1 MNKKLIAVFMT
12 MGIIMTSGVQAFA
25 APITDAEKAEIKQE
39 QQEFEKAEDK
49 LNGLEAELQ
58 ELDSQIGGLQD
69 KLNENKATMNQK
81 EKDIQTIKKDIDKA
95 TQELKEKQEIFDT
108 RMRAI
113 YKSGSPG
120 YLELIIKAEGMSDL
134 FSKVKAIGKLMDF
147 DKKIIEELNDTKLE
161 LDNKKQALDNEV
173 KSLNEL
179 KIENEKQLS
188 EVNIKKQDQKKLV
201 DKAKEESDKIKV
213 NLKEKERK
221 IIAFQKNIITD
232 SSSSSDDIKSAI
244 AALRETRKTIVV
256 IDEEV
261 VDLIEKGKEIIKNKE
276 AAAKTSSIVPSRGG
290 SNAAP
295 ASSNSIVNYA
305 YNFMG
310 VPYVYGGTKP
320 SGFDCSGFTSYVY
333 NAFGYGIGRT
343 TYDQIGGGTPVSYND
358 LQPGD
363 LVFTNGVGHVGI
375 YVGGGQMIHAPRT
388 GRNVEVGPIY
398 GFSSARRVLK

>member
-1 MNKKLIAVFMT
+1 VNKKLIAVFMT

-25 APITDAEKAEIKQE
+25 APVTDAEKAEIKQE

-161 LDNKKQALDNEV
+161 LDNKKQALDSEV

-232 SSSSSDDIKSAI
+232 SSSSSDDIKGAI

-256 IDEEV
+256 IDDEV
-261 VDLIEKGKEIIKNKE
+261 VDLIEKGKDAIKNKE
-276 AAAKTSSIVPSRGG
+276 AAAKAPSIVPSRGG

-305 YNFMG
+305 YNFIG
-310 VPYVYGGTKP
+310 VPYVWGGKSP

-333 NAFGYGIGRT
+333 NAFGYGIGGT
-343 TYDQIGGGTPVSYND
+343 TYVQIGSGTSVSYND